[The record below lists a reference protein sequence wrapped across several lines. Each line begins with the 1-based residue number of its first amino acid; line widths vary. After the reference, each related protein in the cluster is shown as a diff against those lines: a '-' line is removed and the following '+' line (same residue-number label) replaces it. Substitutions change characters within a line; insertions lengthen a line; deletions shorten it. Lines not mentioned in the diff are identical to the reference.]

1 MATKKK
7 AAKAN
12 QPWNTTM
19 PDEQF
24 ALMRDILA
32 APSPVSL
39 EGAMTFGVL
48 KPYFETFAPKNWKV
62 QAFKGNA
69 SVVLDTMPEDD
80 GSALKVMVIGHADK
94 IRLQVR
100 SIGEDG
106 KIWIDSDSFLP
117 GTLLGHEVVLFSQKP
132 GKPGE
137 YRSLRGGTI
146 EALGAIHFADAGLR
160 NGDKGIRKNMLYLEL
175 QIHGDD
181 KKKQVEALGIRPG
194 DPILLDRPIR
204 RGFSPDT
211 FVGAY
216 LDNGLGCF
224 ACAEIARLIA
234 ERGGMKNVRGLF
246 AMASQE
252 EIGRFGSRVVAGELR
267 PDVIIALDVNHDY
280 VAARG
285 IVDRR
290 LTPLAMGKGFTLTTG
305 SITSAYLN
313 TLIEKAALKHDIP
326 TRSPCRVV
334 TRAQTAWLASSP
346 RSTPPRPRSGS
357 DSEHAHHQRDR
368 SHGRRPR
375 EHPRRRRGHPRHGQG
390 QPRQGAPTELRDDP
404 PAPRRGRRPSATG
417 DATPRRRLA
426 SEPRVGPGESSSG
439 TLMGSKA

>member
-280 VAARG
+280 VAAPG
-285 IVDRR
+285 IGDRR
-290 LTPLAMGKGFTLTTG
+290 MTPLAMGKGFTLTTG

-326 TRSPCRVV
+326 YQISVSGRDTGTDGMAGVLAAIDAAATSIGFPIRNMHTISETGHTGDV
-334 TRAQTAWLASSP
+334 LASIHGVAEAILAMDKANRGKGLRRSDFETTHP
-346 RSTPPRPRSGS
+346 RLDEAAPI
-357 DSEHAHHQRDR
+357 
-368 SHGRRPR
+368 SHG
-375 EHPRRRRGHPRHGQG
+375 
-390 QPRQGAPTELRDDP
+390 
-404 PAPRRGRRPSATG
+404 
-417 DATPRRRLA
+417 
-426 SEPRVGPGESSSG
+426 
-439 TLMGSKA
+439 